1 MALFCVTRNINV
13 QRRVLSTLWK
23 ARWFSYSSFNKEVQL
38 NLRSDAQT
46 IYKEALSAVSPQEM
60 VKTNLLFHKN
70 ALSINNREYSV
81 DKNVSVVAFGKAVL
95 GMCKA
100 VEDIL
105 KGRIIRGVA
114 SIPVGLPDA
123 IKVLTYWVVPEKI
136 HLTHKRC
143 FWFETVPLCKFH
155 VASYIYPLLKNFD
168 TILLS
173 SSSSSSS
180 SLLFIHEV

>member
-13 QRRVLSTLWK
+13 QRRALSTLWK

-70 ALSINNREYSV
+70 AISINNREYSV

-105 KGRIIRGVA
+105 KGHIIRGVA

-136 HLTHKRC
+136 QKRKEKKR
-143 FWFETVPLCKFH
+143 FLFETIPLCKFH
-155 VASYIYPLLKNFD
+155 VASYIYSLLKKF
-168 TILLS
+168 
-173 SSSSSSS
+173 
-180 SLLFIHEV
+180 